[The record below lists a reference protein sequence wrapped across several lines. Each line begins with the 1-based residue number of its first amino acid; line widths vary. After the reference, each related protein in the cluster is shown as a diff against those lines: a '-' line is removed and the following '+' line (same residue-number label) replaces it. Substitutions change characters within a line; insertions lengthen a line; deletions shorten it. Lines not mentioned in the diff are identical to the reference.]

1 MESIYLLSKSRFI
14 LLFLRSKYKKKK
26 EKKNLL
32 FDSEP
37 WNQSTKHPRNY
48 DLSSL
53 RRVPALDST
62 LRTRLQSSTKLLRRW
77 LCGSPPH
84 PCAHPHRRLSLFSKS
99 VSVFPYTDP
108 ASRVCECWFSVRVG
122 TRACVGECDW
132 RVCES
137 PYIRSDVTCAAYVC
151 KRGEPITP
159 TTAPRSRDHI
169 DQSGSEFG
177 AVPRATA
184 NMAALGAGEHSA
196 GEETL
201 LTSLVDTTRSP
212 STLLLLTLSLLLSDF
227 FFIFFVIPERRTG
240 KKDRVLRGF
249 HFLRGRWLWK

>member
-14 LLFLRSKYKKKK
+14 LLFLRSKYKKK

-53 RRVPALDST
+53 RRVPALDSI

-84 PCAHPHRRLSLFSKS
+84 PCAHPHRRLSFFSKS

-137 PYIRSDVTCAAYVC
+137 PYSVATQRALRMCASAENRLPPPPRPGLVTISTNRGASSGRCLARQPTWQLSVPVNTVQEK
-151 KRGEPITP
+151 KRFLRLSSILPVLLPRCYCWPCRCCYPTSSSFFSWFLNGE
-159 TTAPRSRDHI
+159 R
-169 DQSGSEFG
+169 E
-177 AVPRATA
+177 
-184 NMAALGAGEHSA
+184 
-196 GEETL
+196 
-201 LTSLVDTTRSP
+201 
-212 STLLLLTLSLLLSDF
+212 
-227 FFIFFVIPERRTG
+227 

-249 HFLRGRWLWK
+249 HFLRGLWLWK